1 MNTSTVKSKS
11 PFGFYV
17 CSLGFTFERAAFY
30 TVKYM
35 LAIWIA
41 TSVAKGGL
49 GLTDVKAA
57 SMAASF
63 LAWTYIA
70 PVFGGYVADYWLNP
84 RLCVTTL
91 CCAWNDFDGYRLC
104 CCLAGPFYWDGM
116 GDDYPGSD
124 WYWFV

>member
-1 MNTSTVKSKS
+1 MIVDTPKIKEKK

-41 TSVAKGGL
+41 TSIGKGGL

-57 SMAASF
+57 SMAAAF
-63 LAWTYIA
+63 
-70 PVFGGYVADYWLNP
+70 FG
-84 RLCVTTL
+84 
-91 CCAWNDFDGYRLC
+91 NDVYC
-104 CCLAGPFYWDGM
+104 TSIWWVHC
-116 GDDYPGSD
+116 
-124 WYWFV
+124 

>member
-1 MNTSTVKSKS
+1 MNTSTVKLKR

-17 CSLGFTFERAAFY
+17 CSLVFTFERAAFY

-70 PVFGGYVADYWLNP
+70 PVFGGY
-84 RLCVTTL
+84 
-91 CCAWNDFDGYRLC
+91 RLC
-104 CCLAGPFYWDGM
+104 CCLASSFYWDGM

-124 WYWFV
+124 WYCFV